1 MRPPNRRPRLT
12 GFAVLCL
19 LGALLAPAGA
29 AAADQPP
36 LPRAPGS
43 DLLARDSWIV
53 TLVAGADPAAEA
65 PGLAKHANGKVGSVY
80 SHALHGF
87 QFRGSAAA
95 ARALRHNPHV
105 ASVEAD
111 RAVYLTEAVPFGV
124 KRIDAYVVGSTEH
137 AYGHGFRGNG
147 IRIAIIDTG
156 IDLAHEDL
164 AATTDVAL
172 GKNCVG
178 AGPPQDGYGHGTHV
192 AGTAASPLNGV
203 GLLGVAPES
212 HLVPIKVFDDAGNS
226 SEAMVL
232 CGLDHIIGLAT
243 DGDPTNDV
251 QVANMSFGED
261 RAWGDCAN
269 DALHAAICA
278 ASAAGITLVGGA
290 GNSAVNANTFVP
302 AAFPEVISVSALADF
317 DGHPGG
323 LKGCAFVADLF
334 WYECDDTLAFFSNW
348 GKVDVMAP
356 GVAIQSTWPGNQY
369 KVISGTSMAT
379 PHVAGVAALMKAAN
393 PALSPA
399 QIMALMKQTGE
410 CPNQAYADAD
420 GISGCAGQGQW
431 TDDPD
436 GTPEPLV
443 NALRAAQAAAD
454 ASGPPAVVPSAPTL
468 TSASAGNAS
477 VALAWTAPANNGG
490 AVISGYQVWRGTAP
504 GGEALLTATANP
516 ASYTDTTASNGTT
529 YYYQVAAVNSVGTGP
544 RSNELSATP
553 QAPPPPPPVVP
564 GAPTLD
570 AATGGDA
577 NVALA
582 WTAPANNGGAAISG
596 YQVWRGTAPGG
607 EALLTT
613 TANPASY
620 TDTTASNGTTYYY
633 QVAAVN
639 SAGAGPRSNELSATP
654 LAPPPPPPPPV
665 APGAPTLTSATA
677 GNASVAL
684 AWTRRQTT
692 AVPRS
697 AATRSG
703 AAPPRAARH
712 CSPPRPTRRL
722 HRRHRQQR
730 NDLLLPGRRCE
741 QRWRRPALK

>member
-1 MRPPNRRPRLT
+1 M
-12 GFAVLCL
+12 
-19 LGALLAPAGA
+19 
-29 AAADQPP
+29 
-36 LPRAPGS
+36 
-43 DLLARDSWIV
+43 
-53 TLVAGADPAAEA
+53 
-65 PGLAKHANGKVGSVY
+65 
-80 SHALHGF
+80 
-87 QFRGSAAA
+87 
-95 ARALRHNPHV
+95 
-105 ASVEAD
+105 
-111 RAVYLTEAVPFGV
+111 
-124 KRIDAYVVGSTEH
+124 VGSTEH

-212 HLVPIKVFDDAGNS
+212 HLVPVKVFDDAGNS

-261 RAWGDCAN
+261 RAWGDCGN

-420 GISGCAGQGQW
+420 GISGCAGQGHGRTTLTARRSRW
-431 TDDPD
+431 ST
-436 GTPEPLV
+436 
-443 NALRAAQAAAD
+443 R
-454 ASGPPAVVPSAPTL
+454 SGPPRRPPTRPGRRRWCPGHRPSPPRARETPPSPSAGQRRPT
-468 TSASAGNAS
+468 
-477 VALAWTAPANNGG
+477 
-490 AVISGYQVWRGTAP
+490 
-504 GGEALLTATANP
+504 
-516 ASYTDTTASNGTT
+516 
-529 YYYQVAAVNSVGTGP
+529 TGV
-544 RSNELSATP
+544 
-553 QAPPPPPPVVP
+553 Q
-564 GAPTLD
+564 
-570 AATGGDA
+570 
-577 NVALA
+577 
-582 WTAPANNGGAAISG
+582 
-596 YQVWRGTAPGG
+596 
-607 EALLTT
+607 
-613 TANPASY
+613 
-620 TDTTASNGTTYYY
+620 
-633 QVAAVN
+633 
-639 SAGAGPRSNELSATP
+639 
-654 LAPPPPPPPPV
+654 
-665 APGAPTLTSATA
+665 
-677 GNASVAL
+677 
-684 AWTRRQTT
+684 
-692 AVPRS
+692 RS

-703 AAPPRAARH
+703 AAPRRRRDAPDHHGTTR
-712 CSPPRPTRRL
+712 RPT
-722 HRRHRQQR
+722 
-730 NDLLLPGRRCE
+730 PI
-741 QRWRRPALK
+741 RRPATE